1 MWRALNE
8 ELLQRDLQKVLGKG
22 ITCLSVVLMHS
33 YTYVQSLYNCLYV
46 TICVPQV
53 HCTRGGGEEGCY
65 GDGIHPRFPVLCGD
79 ANGQDSTAR
88 VYW

>member
-1 MWRALNE
+1 M
-8 ELLQRDLQKVLGKG
+8 
-22 ITCLSVVLMHS
+22 
-33 YTYVQSLYNCLYV
+33 YLY
-46 TICVPQV
+46 VPQV

-88 VYW
+88 IYW